1 MEMNKKILFLILLG
15 ILILPTVV
23 FAQLHSYGSDISL
36 GEIVD
41 NIVGSLWVVFAGIA
55 VVCFLVAGVM
65 FLTAAG
71 DAGKLKTAR
80 DAFLWGV
87 VGVVIGILA
96 YSMIN
101 IVGSLIS

>member
-1 MEMNKKILFLILLG
+1 M
-15 ILILPTVV
+15 PTVA
-23 FAQLHSYGSDISL
+23 FAQLHSYGPNISL
-36 GEIVD
+36 GGIVD
-41 NIVGSLWVVFAGIA
+41 NIVGNLWVVFAGVA

-71 DAGKLKTAR
+71 DASKLKTAK

-87 VGVVIGILA
+87 AGVIIGILA